1 MPPPL
6 TPPTLR
12 LLSRNVGT
20 LRARVLSRASRSNA
34 DERRGLD
41 SSWGELGACYRSQ
54 AVASVTP
61 ANLLTLRIISGCD
74 FARMRPDSMKFNK

>member
-6 TPPTLR
+6 R
-12 LLSRNVGT
+12 LLSHNEGT
-20 LRARVLSRASRSNA
+20 LRARVLPRASRSSA
-34 DERRGLD
+34 DERLGLG
-41 SSWGELGACYRSQ
+41 SSWGGLGACYRSQ